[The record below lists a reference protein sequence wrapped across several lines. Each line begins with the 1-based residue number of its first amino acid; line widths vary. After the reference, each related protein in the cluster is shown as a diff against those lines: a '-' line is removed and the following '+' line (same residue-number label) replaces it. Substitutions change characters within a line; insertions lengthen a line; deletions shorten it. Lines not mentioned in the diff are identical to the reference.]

1 MGLAQPAHSMIM
13 LAAAAGCSAAGW
25 ARPAHMITVA
35 VERDTVLAQICGKD
49 GNKEE
54 TGRNGGSSK

>member
-25 ARPAHMITVA
+25 ARPAHMIIVP
-35 VERDTVLAQICGKD
+35 VERDTVMTQICEKGGK
-49 GNKEE
+49 KEE
-54 TGRNGGSSK
+54 TGEIVSSQ